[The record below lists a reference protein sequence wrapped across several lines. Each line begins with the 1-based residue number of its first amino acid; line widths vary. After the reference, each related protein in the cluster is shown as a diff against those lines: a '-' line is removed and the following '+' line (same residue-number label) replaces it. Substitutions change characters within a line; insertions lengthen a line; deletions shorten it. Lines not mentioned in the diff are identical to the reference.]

1 MHEHQCDA
9 YCMLCLC
16 FLSRLHPSS
25 QCLSGQRLFYF
36 YLSVYNPLRF
46 LQEGAYD
53 KLSVDDKLIN
63 GMMGIVLATIIHSN
77 VNMHIEIIACSMT
90 PSSLNTSVRSYA

>member
-16 FLSRLHPSS
+16 F
-25 QCLSGQRLFYF
+25 
-36 YLSVYNPLRF
+36 SVDCTPVFVRTETILF
-46 LQEGAYD
+46 LQEGVYY
-53 KLSVDDKLIN
+53 DKLIN

-77 VNMHIEIIACSMT
+77 VNMHIEIIACPMT
-90 PSSLNTSVRSYA
+90 PSFLHTSYNNNTS